1 MSQNELIL
9 HHLTQK
15 GGITAA
21 EAQSRY
27 GIYRLAARIGELRKK
42 GHPIRKDM
50 VTSNN
55 REGKKVTFARYEL
68 ERGGE

>member
-9 HHLTQK
+9 FHLQEK

-21 EAQSRY
+21 EAQREY
-27 GIYRLAARIGELRKK
+27 GIYRLAARIADLKK
-42 GHPIRKDM
+42 RGHQIRKDM
-50 VTSNN
+50 VTTNN
-55 REGKKVTFARYEL
+55 REGKKVSFARYEL

>member
-1 MSQNELIL
+1 MSQNEIIL
-9 HHLTQK
+9 HHLTEK

-42 GHPIRKDM
+42 GYPIRNDM
-50 VTSNN
+50 VSTNN
-55 REGKKVTFARYEL
+55 RSGKKVTFALYTL
-68 ERGGE
+68 EKGGT